1 MADFSGLDRLWMGLL
16 RAPLSWWARPHVL
29 PEDLQQRFAGH
40 ERPICYV
47 LNVLGAADLVVLER
61 VCAAHGL
68 PAPLQ
73 ALRRPL
79 PQQSVLFLE
88 RRVGFWSDRIDHRIS
103 APMRQLVAAAAADR
117 TLEVDLV
124 PVTVMWGRAPDREGS
139 WLRMLLTEN
148 WERVGRFR
156 RLLAVLANGRNL
168 FVQFGE
174 PVSLRAALDDGADAA
189 RAVRRITRTLRV
201 ALARQRAAAIGPDL
215 SHRRTIATQV
225 LRTAAVRK
233 AMADEMRANK
243 ISRRAALQVAENYA
257 AEIAANYSHIFV
269 AIIAR
274 VLTWFWTR
282 LYDGVQLHHFEQLQK
297 VADGNEVV
305 YVPCHR
311 SHIDYLLLSYAIY
324 YKGYA
329 VPHIAAGINLNMPIA
344 GRFLRKGGAFFM
356 RRSFKGNALY
366 TMVFMKYLGLMMA
379 RGHSI
384 EYFIEGGRSRTG
396 RLLQPKTGMLSM
408 TLRSYLRDPRRP
420 IVFVPVYFG
429 YERLVEGKTYIGEL
443 SGKPKEKES
452 VFAMLRALPAMRERF
467 GKVHV
472 SFGEPIRLE
481 DVLAQH
487 APQRARGQ
495 PEEEERPPWLAPAVN
510 DLAVRIMTS
519 INSAA
524 CVAPINLI
532 ALTLLATPK
541 QSMLEG
547 DLVRQLELYASLMRQ
562 SSYSPLVWI
571 TDTDGASIVRHGE
584 RMGVIQRLSHPL
596 GDVMQMTEENSVLM
610 TYFRNNVLHLMA
622 LPSLIACCFLNN
634 RTMRTEDIQR
644 LMWRIYPYVRDE
656 LFLRWTEDEI
666 GAAVVD
672 ILDDLANHGLLE
684 AVEAGAQWRRPPTG
698 STEAVQLSLLAQVTV
713 QIIERYYLVIAVLL
727 KSGSG
732 RISQDVLESQCQLMA
747 QRMSLLYE
755 LNSPDFF
762 DKTLFKNFIDLLRAR
777 NVLGVSADGR
787 LTYTDMLPAVADDAQ
802 LVLHE
807 QIRNSVLQ
815 VTHR

>member
-1 MADFSGLDRLWMGLL
+1 MADLSGLDRFWLGLL
-16 RAPLSWWARPHVL
+16 RAPVSVWARPHVL
-29 PEDLQQRFAGH
+29 PEDVRARYAQPV
-40 ERPICYV
+40 RPICYV
-47 LNVLGAADLVVLER
+47 LSEYGAADIVVLEK

-68 PAPLQ
+68 PSPSQ
-73 ALRRPL
+73 ALKKPL
-79 PQQSVLFLE
+79 PSQSVLFLE
-88 RRVGFWSDRIDHRIS
+88 RRAGFWGDRTDYRIS
-103 APMRQLVAAAAADR
+103 DAMR
-117 TLEVDLV
+117 TLVNAALEDATLDVDLV
-124 PVTVMWGRAPDREGS
+124 PVTVMWGRAPDRKHS
-139 WLRMLLTEN
+139 WLRILLSEN

-156 RLLAVLANGRNL
+156 RALSIMVNGRNL

-174 PVSLRAALDDGADAA
+174 PLSLRAAVDEGADKS
-189 RAVRRITRTLRV
+189 RAVRRITRSLRAV
-201 ALARQRAAAIGPDL
+201 LAKQRAAAIGPDL
-215 SHRRTIATQV
+215 SHRRTMTAQL
-225 LRTAAVRK
+225 LRAAPVRR
-233 AMADEMRANK
+233 AMADEMRSKK
-243 ISRRAALQVAENYA
+243 ISRREALKLAQDYV

-269 AIIAR
+269 AFMAKG
-274 VLTWFWTR
+274 LSWFWTR
-282 LYDGVQLHHFEQLQK
+282 LYDGVELHHVEQLQR
-297 VADGNEVV
+297 VIDGNEVI

-311 SHIDYLLLSYAIY
+311 SHIDYLLLSYVIY

-329 VPHIAAGINLNMPIA
+329 IPHIAAGVNLDMA
-344 GRFLRKGGAFFM
+344 GVGRFLRKGGAFFM

-420 IVFVPVYFG
+420 IVFLPVYFG
-429 YERLVEGKTYIGEL
+429 YERLVEGKTYVNEML
-443 SGKPKEKES
+443 GKPKEKES
-452 VFAMLRALPAMRERF
+452 VFTMLRALPALRKRF

-472 SFGEPIRLE
+472 SFGEAIRLD
-481 DVLAQH
+481 DVLRRH
-487 APQRARGQ
+487 DPDNLRAV
-495 PEEEERPPWLAPAVN
+495 EKIERPAWLSTAV
-510 DLAVRIMTS
+510 DELATRIMTS

-524 CVAPINLI
+524 CVAPMNLI
-532 ALTLLATPK
+532 ALALLATPK
-541 QSMLEG
+541 QSMLET
-547 DLVRQLELYASLMRQ
+547 DLVRQFELYASLLRQ
-562 SSYSPLVWI
+562 APYSPLVWI
-571 TDTDGASIVRHGE
+571 TETDGASIVRHGE
-584 RMGVIQRLSHPL
+584 RMGVIQRLKHPL

-634 RTMRTEDIQR
+634 RTMHTQDIQR

-656 LFLRWTEDEI
+656 LFLRWTEEEV
-666 GAAVVD
+666 GAAVLEM
-672 ILDDLANHGLLE
+672 LDDLANHGLLE
-684 AVEAGAQWRRPPTG
+684 SVEAGAQWRRPPTG
-698 STEAVQLSLLAQVTV
+698 SAEAVQLSLLAHVTV

-732 RISQDVLESQCQLMA
+732 RVSQDALESQCQLMA

-755 LNSPDFF
+755 LNSPEFF
-762 DKTLFKNFIDLLRAR
+762 DKILFKNFIDLLRAR
-777 NVLGVSADGR
+777 NVLGVNAEGR